1 MQFRLKAASGPN
13 TGKNFPLEENTSIGS
28 AGDAD
33 IRLEGLLDRHARII
47 YNGET
52 LMLELAGK
60 AWVNGE
66 PVTRRPLQSGDE
78 IRFGEHRFVLQAPG
92 LRPPSVLKDA
102 GPRKSRAWLWVSLG
116 VIAAGGLAAAAYF
129 YWPGLA
135 G

>member
-13 TGKNFPLEENTSIGS
+13 TGKNFPLEEDTSIGS
-28 AGDAD
+28 ADDAD
-33 IRLEGLLDRHARII
+33 IRLDGLLDRHARII

-60 AWVNGE
+60 AWVNGQ
-66 PVTRRPLQSGDE
+66 PAQRQPLQSGDE

-102 GPRKSRAWLWVSLG
+102 GPRKSRAWIWISVG

-129 YWPGLA
+129 YLPLQ
-135 G
+135 